1 MPEPGEM
8 GTVFRGELASMLMA
22 HVLGYRNE
30 GVLIGRSEASS
41 EILSVSGSLA
51 VAMNTGR

>member
-1 MPEPGEM
+1 M

-41 EILSVSGSLA
+41 EIFSVSGSLA